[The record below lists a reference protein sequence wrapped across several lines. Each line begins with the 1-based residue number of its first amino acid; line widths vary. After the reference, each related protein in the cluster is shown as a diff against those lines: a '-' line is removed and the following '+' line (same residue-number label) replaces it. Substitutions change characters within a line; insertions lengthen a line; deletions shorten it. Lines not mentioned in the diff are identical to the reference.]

1 VIRNRRHPATWA
13 WLVVGGLIVFMAAFG
28 AGCGSSSDSSSSSSD
43 LPQSVGKGE
52 GELNLVAWAGYV
64 EDGSNDPSADW
75 VSDFEK
81 QTGCNVNVKVAGTSD
96 EMVDL
101 MRTGQY
107 DGVSASGN
115 ATARLVEGGDV
126 SPVNTD
132 LVPNYKTVFPDLK
145 DQPYNTFDGQ
155 NYGVPHGRGANLLM
169 WNSDEVKPAPKSWS
183 VILDPKEAAKYKGKI
198 SVYDDPIYIAD
209 AAVYLKAHQP
219 DLGIDNP
226 YELDDKQFNAAVDLL
241 KEQQPNVGEY
251 WSDALKQIDAF
262 TNGDDLVGTTWQYQ
276 YFALKGDNQPVASS
290 PASQG
295 FVPDEGATG
304 WSDTWM
310 ISSSAAHPNCMY
322 MWMDHILSPQAQA
335 DVAEWFGE
343 APANSQACNPK
354 YLNKGPLPD
363 SKLCDEYHAADPGFW
378 KNVYY
383 WNTPLADCGDDRGET
398 CKDYNDWVSAW
409 TEIKG

>member
-1 VIRNRRHPATWA
+1 VRTSRRNHATWA
-13 WLVVGGLIVFMAAFG
+13 WLVVSGLVVFMAAFG
-28 AGCGSSSDSSSSSSD
+28 AGCGSSDDSSSSSSD
-43 LPQSVGKGE
+43 VPQSVGKGE
-52 GELNLVAWAGYV
+52 GELNLIAWAGYV
-64 EDGSNDPSADW
+64 EDGSTDPDVDW
-75 VSDFEK
+75 VTPFEK
-81 QTGCNVNVKVAGTSD
+81 KTGCDVKVKVAGTSD

-126 SPVNTD
+126 DPVNTD

-145 DQPYNTFDGQ
+145 DQSYNTFDGQ
-155 NYGVPHGRGANLLM
+155 PYGIPHGRGANLLM
-169 WNSDEVKPAPKSWS
+169 WNSDEVSPAPKSWD
-183 VILDPKEAAKYKGKI
+183 IMLDPNKASQYEGKI

-226 YELDDKQFNAAVDLL
+226 YELDEDQFNAAVDLL
-241 KEQQPNVGEY
+241 TDQRANVGEY

-276 YFALKGDNQPVASS
+276 YFALKAEGQPVASS

-295 FVPDEGATG
+295 FLPEEGATG

-310 ISSSAAHPNCMY
+310 ISSEAAHPNCMY
-322 MWMDHILSPQAQA
+322 EWMDWIVSPKVNAQ
-335 DVAEWFGE
+335 VAEWFGE
-343 APANSQACNPK
+343 APAQSKACDFTSDPK
-354 YLNKGPLPD
+354 F
-363 SKLCDEYHAADPGFW
+363 CDDYHAADPSFW

-383 WNTPLADCGDDRGET
+383 WNTPLADCGDDRGEE
-398 CKDYNDWVSAW
+398 CMDYNDWVSAW